1 MYDLVPTIAKRL
13 QRYKKKSN
21 NHTIPYYNCRN
32 RLLNYGFNLNNNRFR
47 PVWLRHFIKHEIDIK
62 HYGNAKNPKQIAA
75 NASVSDYL
83 FVFFLIF
90 P

>member
-1 MYDLVPTIAKRL
+1 MQVLKIIRKRSDDS
-13 QRYKKKSN
+13 YIKSSIFALHKTCN
-21 NHTIPYYNCRN
+21 
-32 RLLNYGFNLNNNRFR
+32 
-47 PVWLRHFIKHEIDIK
+47 IKHEIDIK
-62 HYGNAKNPKQIAA
+62 RYGNAKNPKQIAA

>member
-1 MYDLVPTIAKRL
+1 MVEAFHKTC
-13 QRYKKKSN
+13 N
-21 NHTIPYYNCRN
+21 
-32 RLLNYGFNLNNNRFR
+32 
-47 PVWLRHFIKHEIDIK
+47 IKHEIDIK
-62 HYGNAKNPKQIAA
+62 RYGNTKNPKQIAD